1 MVIPFL
7 HPTID
12 SWTPPDISIYSNSLC
27 FNPLFIREINR
38 MVTTALLRRDLQS
51 HHGSLRSAVAA
62 NGCAALKSAGSE
74 VEYILRGSSQ
84 GPGIVSSSSSW
95 WWWWWWLLSLL
106 LLLSSSWYVL
116 YNTYIYIYYYYY
128 YYYHH
133 LYIHSKRDA
142 AGPMIF
148 TLKDTASIKAQRW
161 SHSSRTPFVIPNCNS
176 GYSANTKHLLNEW
189 PFQDPKLEV
198 PTIYKAYVSLLFR
211 PM

>member
-106 LLLSSSWYVL
+106 LLLSSSSWYVL
-116 YNTYIYIYYYYY
+116 YNTYIYILLLLLLLSSS
-128 YYYHH
+128 
-133 LYIHSKRDA
+133 LYTFKTRC
-142 AGPMIF
+142 
-148 TLKDTASIKAQRW
+148 RW
-161 SHSSRTPFVIPNCNS
+161 SHDFHLE
-176 GYSANTKHLLNEW
+176 GYSEHQSPTVITFVPNAVC
-189 PFQDPKLEV
+189 DPKL
-198 PTIYKAYVSLLFR
+198 
-211 PM
+211 